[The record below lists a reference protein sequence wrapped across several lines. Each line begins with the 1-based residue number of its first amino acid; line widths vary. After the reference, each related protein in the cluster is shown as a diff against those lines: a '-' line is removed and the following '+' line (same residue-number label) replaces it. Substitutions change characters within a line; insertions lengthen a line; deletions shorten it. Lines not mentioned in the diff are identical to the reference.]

1 VPNRGAKDA
10 GDAQGVYSAAFMVTT
25 AAQSSAPVAA
35 TERMTVLDAVRGVAV
50 LGILVINI
58 DALSGFAFTPPAQL
72 AGLPLANADRVV
84 WFLLSFL
91 VEAKFYSLFSLLFG
105 VGFAVFVQRA
115 AARGVDPARL
125 FKRRLAGLMIIGF
138 VHSLFIWHGDILLT
152 YGVLG
157 FALVPFLRRSD
168 RSVLRWAAA
177 MLLLPIVLYAVLFA
191 AVGQPAPEQS
201 SGSTS
206 GLPPFLAAA
215 AQQLAHGGY
224 LDIVQAHVA
233 FASAN
238 VVRRLLLMFFPRV
251 LGMFLLGFYAGRRNL
266 FANLAAHDSLIRTV
280 AITGLAV
287 GLPFSLAATWWG
299 SFVVGPPNV
308 NGLIETIIRSI
319 GVPALALGY
328 AAGLCLLFRRLP
340 DLMRA
345 FAPVGRMA
353 LTSYLTHSVAGLIVF
368 TGIGFGL
375 FGRVSLTMAVIGAV
389 AFFIVQ
395 KAVSSWWLS
404 RAQFGPAE
412 WLWRMF
418 TYRRR
423 FDLMKSTSA

>member
-1 VPNRGAKDA
+1 
-10 GDAQGVYSAAFMVTT
+10 MVTT
-25 AAQSSAPVAA
+25 AAQPSAPVAT

-50 LGILVINI
+50 LGIFVINI
-58 DALSGFAFTPPAQL
+58 DALSGYAFTPPAQL
-72 AGLPLANADRVV
+72 AGLPLAGADGVV

-91 VEAKFYSLFSLLFG
+91 VEAKFYSLFSFLFG

-115 AARGVDPARL
+115 SARGVDAARL
-125 FKRRLAGLMIIGF
+125 FKRRLSGLMIIGL

-152 YGVLG
+152 YGILG
-157 FALVPFLRRSD
+157 FVLVPFLRRSD

-177 MLLLPIVLYAVLFA
+177 MLALPIVLYALMFA
-191 AVGQPAPEQS
+191 AFGQPVAGPS
-201 SGSTS
+201 SGSTT
-206 GLPPFLAAA
+206 GLPPFLTAA
-215 AQQLAHGGY
+215 AQKLAHGGY
-224 LDIVQAHVA
+224 ADIVQANAV

-251 LGMFLLGFYAGRRNL
+251 LGMFLLGFYAGRRNI
-266 FANLAAHDSLIRTV
+266 FGNVDAYETLIRRV
-280 AITGLAV
+280 AAAGLAI
-287 GLPFSLAATWWG
+287 GLPFSLAAAWWG
-299 SFVVGPPNV
+299 SYAVGPPNV
-308 NGLIETIIRSI
+308 NGLIETVIRSI
-319 GVPALALGY
+319 GVPALALAY

-353 LTSYLTHSVAGLIVF
+353 LTSYLTHSVAGVIVF
-368 TGIGFGL
+368 TGIGVGL
-375 FGRVSLTMAVIGAV
+375 FGRVSLTTAAIGAA

-395 KAVSSWWLS
+395 MAVSAWWLS

-423 FDLMKSTSA
+423 FGLMKGASA